1 MQYKNYYAYPGVFHI
16 WLDKDNHKQID
27 VTFPDLPGCF
37 AGPGPDATFEEA
49 LDAAREG
56 LALHLEGM
64 IEDNEAIPEPT
75 SIENL
80 KIDKDYPEGGSVI
93 VALVDVILSLYRNK
107 KTEYARV
114 NVTIPYWL
122 KELAENKNVNYS
134 KVLREGLYEVL
145 DLNRIGVKGE

>member
-16 WLDKDNHKQID
+16 WVDKLNQKQID

-64 IEDNEAIPEPT
+64 IEDNEPIPEPT
-75 SIENL
+75 SIEFL
-80 KIDKDYPEGGSVI
+80 KFDQEFPEGGRVI
-93 VALVDVILSLYRNK
+93 VAFVDVILSVYRNK
-107 KTEYARV
+107 KTEYTRV
-114 NVTIPYWL
+114 NVTIPSWL
-122 KELAENKNVNYS
+122 KELAESKNVNYS
-134 KVLREGLYEVL
+134 KVLREGLHEVL
-145 DLNRIGVKGE
+145 DLNRIGVKVE

>member
-16 WLDKDNHKQID
+16 WSDVDNHKQID

-56 LALHLEGM
+56 LALHLEGI
-64 IEDNEAIPEPT
+64 IEDNESIPEPT
-75 SIENL
+75 SIESL
-80 KIDKDYPEGGSVI
+80 KFDHEFPEGGRVI
-93 VALVDVILSLYRNK
+93 VAYVDVILSVYRNK
-107 KTEYARV
+107 KTEYTRV
-114 NVTIPYWL
+114 NVTIPSWL
-122 KELAENKNVNYS
+122 KEIAESKNVNYS

-145 DLNRIGVKGE
+145 DIDRIEVKPE

>member
-16 WLDKDNHKQID
+16 WLDEHNHKQID
-27 VTFPDLPGCF
+27 VIFPDLPSCF

-64 IEDNEAIPEPT
+64 IEDNEPIPEST
-75 SIENL
+75 SIETL
-80 KIDKDYPEGGSVI
+80 KFDKDFPEGGQVI
-93 VALVDVILSLYRNK
+93 VAFVDVILSLFRNK
-107 KTEYARV
+107 KTEYTRV
-114 NVTIPYWL
+114 NVTIPSWL
-122 KELAENKNVNYS
+122 KELAESKNVNYS

-145 DLNRIGVKGE
+145 DLNRVGVKVE